1 MDILKAET
9 EKKRKAL
16 ASASKGLSSKYIKR
30 ADLNKID
37 IENYHKNQVE
47 TERLRKLRLLSV
59 NPASE
64 TLSTGINVNDT
75 LNTSM
80 TLELPAVSTL
90 SDVETTQKMTKAA
103 QDTKDDN
110 DNEQLINLDEDEIIR
125 RLRARDQPIRLF
137 GESNQQRL
145 GRLRKV
151 ESTEEC
157 TNGQRNDFKDLLQ
170 AADKGLAET
179 LLRGKG
185 NQEADAQFEKKKA
198 KNPFKDID
206 TSIIS
211 LELLQADRDTTCN
224 LIAVYIKRLLL
235 EWAKELQSRPDEQRR
250 TTQGKL
256 QAATMAQAGEYLKPF
271 FRGLKKRDL
280 AEDILA
286 RVTEICYYTQQ
297 REYQQANDAYLRLS
311 IGNAPW
317 PIGVTMV
324 GIHERSGREKI
335 FSSQIAHALNDE
347 TQRKWIQSIKRL
359 MTFAQTK
366 WPPEDLSKLVG

>member
-9 EKKRKAL
+9 ERKRTAL
-16 ASASKGLSSKYIKR
+16 ASAVGSQPSKYIKR
-30 ADLNKID
+30 ADLEKIKA
-37 IENYHKNQVE
+37 ESYHRNQADLARHRS
-47 TERLRKLRLLSV
+47 ERLPTPSV
-59 NPASE
+59 PSSANTGLASG
-64 TLSTGINVNDT
+64 S
-75 LNTSM
+75 
-80 TLELPAVSTL
+80 LEEGCVSAHPSASLVSNATEMAKDKAV
-90 SDVETTQKMTKAA
+90 
-103 QDTKDDN
+103 QDEKKG
-110 DNEQLINLDEDEIIR
+110 NEELINLDEDEIIR

-137 GESNQQRL
+137 GESNQSRL

-151 ESTEEC
+151 ESTEER
-157 TNGQRNDFKDLLQ
+157 TDGQRNDLRDLLQ
-170 AADKGLAET
+170 AADKGLAEN
-179 LLRGKG
+179 LLRGQG
-185 NQEADAQFEKKKA
+185 SQDQDSQFEKRKA
-198 KNPFKDID
+198 KNLFKDID

-211 LELLQADRDTTCN
+211 LELLQDDRATTCN
-224 LIAVYIKRLLL
+224 LISVYIKRLLL
-235 EWAKELQSRPDEQRR
+235 EWGNSLQSRPDEQRR

-297 REYQQANDAYLRLS
+297 REYLKANDAYLRLS

-324 GIHERSGREKI
+324 AFTERSGREKI

-366 WPPEDLSKLVG
+366 WPPSDLAKMVG